1 MRPVLLAQAAQ
12 QGGVVTRQQALAVG
26 YAPGEIRTLTR
37 PTGDWLVLRR
47 GAYIARDTWQALD
60 PYVGQPSAR
69 DWAAHLTMRH
79 RHVMSHDSAGRAHRL
94 SLLRSTTG
102 LIHVTR
108 PGVGGTRTEFGV
120 KHHLSQGLPW
130 TQSFAS
136 GLPVTPL
143 ARTAVDIGREHGLW
157 SGVCAVDSALRA
169 GATERD
175 FARALVAMKHFPHIR
190 TSRAALA
197 MGDPGA
203 ENAGESMARIL
214 VGEAVAGPIQT
225 QYPLLVRG
233 RVVWLDV
240 VVGRH
245 AFEFDGRLK
254 FKAPEDGGVALR
266 PAGEIAW
273 DEKERQR
280 LVCGEGL
287 GMSRIIW
294 DDFWGRARVEAR
306 ARLRAE
312 EALTR
317 QRLGTVRPAHL
328 DEFAARMADVRA
340 RRLRPSPAV

>member
-1 MRPVLLAQAAQ
+1 
-12 QGGVVTRQQALAVG
+12 
-26 YAPGEIRTLTR
+26 
-37 PTGDWLVLRR
+37 
-47 GAYIARDTWQALD
+47 
-60 PYVGQPSAR
+60 
-69 DWAAHLTMRH
+69 
-79 RHVMSHDSAGRAHRL
+79 
-94 SLLRSTTG
+94 
-102 LIHVTR
+102 
-108 PGVGGTRTEFGV
+108 
-120 KHHLSQGLPW
+120 
-130 TQSFAS
+130 
-136 GLPVTPL
+136 
-143 ARTAVDIGREHGLW
+143 
-157 SGVCAVDSALRA
+157 
-169 GATERD
+169 
-175 FARALVAMKHFPHIR
+175 MKHFPHIR